1 MPDRFFNLI
10 EHIDL
15 QFALLVI
22 GAILIFS
29 LLAYNLLRT
38 SMVKKQLDN
47 DLTSLPSEKNADKL
61 SSQVFVD
68 SDAHRFQSEP
78 SYDSQI
84 ALQVSET
91 GLHSDYGNERSD
103 RLISKIDPNIDCVVV
118 LKFDLRAHG
127 SEILEKMSM
136 WPKNSSYHFFLEGH
150 QENASGGFWE
160 SVTPDHLYQ
169 EIQLSMQLANRRGP
183 ISQDEL
189 ADFLGHASELAQ
201 QVDAEIDLPPIQ
213 EVLAQALDLDSF
225 AVQCDVQL
233 GLNVVPNMMS
243 WESKD
248 VEMALLNHRFLL
260 ARDGS
265 GFNYFVNNH
274 LLFKAQV
281 PQLNFLTDDLQNA
294 RIKQILF
301 SLEVPLVPMELNPFT
316 LAFEVSSQLAIELD
330 GKILDDNGRELDA
343 HSINLINDQLQPIYG
358 LMQERQILP
367 GTPSALRLFS

>member
-47 DLTSLPSEKNADKL
+47 DLTSLPSEENTDKL

-78 SYDSQI
+78 SFDSQI
-84 ALQVSET
+84 ALQVSASAQ
-91 GLHSDYGNERSD
+91 HSDDANEHSD
-103 RLISKIDPNIDCVVV
+103 RLSSKIDPNIDCVVV

-127 SEILEKMSM
+127 SEILEKMSK

-160 SVTPDHLYQ
+160 IVTPDHLYQ

-301 SLEVPLVPMELNPFT
+301 SLEVPLVPMELNPLT
-316 LAFEVSSQLAIELD
+316 LAFEVASQLAKELD

-343 HSINLINDQLQPIYG
+343 HSIHLINDQLQPIYG

-367 GTPSALRLFS
+367 GTPSAHRLFS